1 MIDQTV
7 EKKTILLI
15 EDDTFLVK
23 MYKSKF
29 ENEGFKALIA
39 FDGEEGLKVALS
51 EKIDMLI
58 LDLMLPKLS
67 GYDLLSRLRGEEK
80 GKNMPVIVLTN
91 LSKEE
96 EEKGLYD
103 LGVKEYLVKAD
114 LTPTQLVEKIRN
126 YL

>member
-1 MIDQTV
+1 MAGRVVQ
-7 EKKTILLI
+7 KKTILLI

-29 ENEGFKALIA
+29 ENEGFIALVAI
-39 FDGEEGLKVALS
+39 DGEEGLKLALS
-51 EKIDMLI
+51 EKIDMLV

-67 GYDLLSRLRGEEK
+67 GHDLLLRLREDEK
-80 GKNMPVIVLTN
+80 GRDMPVIVLTN
-91 LSKEE
+91 LSKEDE
-96 EEKGLYD
+96 SKGLYE

-114 LTPTQLVEKIRN
+114 LTPTQLVEKIRT